1 MSEKRTKTTWLD
13 HPKNVNR
20 LFWGLVAIGVGL
32 TVADLAYHKHAL
44 FEWEGWFGFE
54 AFYGFLAVTVIVVGA
69 LALRRLV
76 MRPEDY
82 YERHEDSD
90 D

>member
-54 AFYGFLAVTVIVVGA
+54 AFYPGPGVGGHCIPIDPNYLSWVVQSLGY
-69 LALRRLV
+69 RFRFV
-76 MRPEDY
+76 E
-82 YERHEDSD
+82 
-90 D
+90 